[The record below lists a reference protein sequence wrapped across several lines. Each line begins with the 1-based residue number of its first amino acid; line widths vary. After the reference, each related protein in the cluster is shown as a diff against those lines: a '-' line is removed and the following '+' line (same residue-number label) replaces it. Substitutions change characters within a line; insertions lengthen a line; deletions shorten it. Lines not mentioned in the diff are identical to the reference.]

1 MMQMP
6 DPKVFFDTNILLYLL
21 SGDTGKA
28 DRAEAIMQIGG
39 LISVQVLNEVT
50 TVGRR
55 KLSMS
60 WSELDEFLSLI
71 QSVLTVESLTLDT
84 YNRGRYVAEQYGLS
98 VYDSMIVATALIGE
112 CSILYSEDMYNGL
125 LVDDQLHICNPFVS

>member
-50 TVGRR
+50 NVGRR

>member
-1 MMQMP
+1 MQMP

>member
-1 MMQMP
+1 MS

-21 SGDTGKA
+21 SSDTAKA
-28 DRAEAIMQIGG
+28 NRAEAIMQIGG

-50 TVGRR
+50 NVGRR

-71 QSVLTVESLTLDT
+71 QSVFTVESLTLDT
-84 YNRGRYVAEQYGLS
+84 YNKGRYVAEQYGLS
-98 VYDSMIVATALIGE
+98 VYDSMIVAAALIGE
-112 CSILYSEDMYNGL
+112 CTILYSEDMHNGL